1 MPCKFFPL
9 GTCLNGNNCRFI
21 HEIPED
27 SLNNA
32 STAPESF
39 FGPVYTSKTKKNDEL
54 SHEKYAHV
62 SDLCSNNLIA
72 LEPLKEITDYGD
84 NLDQRT
90 AGNI

>member
-32 STAPESF
+32 LTAPE
-39 FGPVYTSKTKKNDEL
+39 PKNQDEL
-54 SHEKYAHV
+54 SHEKCAQI
-62 SDLCSNNLIA
+62 SDFCTNNLTA
-72 LEPLKEITDYGD
+72 FEEITGYGD
-84 NLDQRT
+84 YLDQRI